1 MAPLARDDGID
12 GDGRVSLID
21 GVGATVEGYKTPPHT
36 RNGREAVGGHGHV
49 SRADGR
55 PGRALAGGRRPGRD
69 LRLQGLDLGFHQRLD
84 DAGRLEGRQRRVD
97 RRTGRD
103 RNIRNEAGA
112 GRALVGLGHG
122 ADDDVL
128 AADAGRRVGGAG
140 HAEVGQHVRGARRG
154 DGVAG
159 RLAGL

>member
-1 MAPLARDDGID
+1 M
-12 GDGRVSLID
+12 
-21 GVGATVEGYKTPPHT
+21 
-36 RNGREAVGGHGHV
+36 
-49 SRADGR
+49 
-55 PGRALAGGRRPGRD
+55 
-69 LRLQGLDLGFHQRLD
+69 QGLDPGLDEGLD
-84 DAGRLEGRQRRVD
+84 DGRGLEWCDCRVD
-97 RRTGRD
+97 RRTGRHRD
-103 RNIRNEAGA
+103 VSYQTGA

-140 HAEVGQHVRGARRG
+140 HAEVREHVRGAYRR

>member
-1 MAPLARDDGID
+1 MP
-12 GDGRVSLID
+12 
-21 GVGATVEGYKTPPHT
+21 
-36 RNGREAVGGHGHV
+36 
-49 SRADGR
+49 RADGR
-55 PGRALAGGRRPGRD
+55 ARGALAGGRRPGRD
-69 LRLQGLDLGFHQRLD
+69 LRLQGLDPGLDEGLD
-84 DAGRLEGRQRRVD
+84 DGRGLEGRQRRVD

-103 RNIRNEAGA
+103 GNIRNEAGA
-112 GRALVGLGHG
+112 GRALVGFRDG

-128 AADAGRRVGGAG
+128 AGDAGRRVGGAG